1 MNEWYERA
9 KSKLEAEK
17 SSGRYDQY
25 AQVMKDRVCETL
37 EIFCQQDGE
46 FAQAVVQG
54 GAFADCM
61 IAVAADAKTF
71 GNGHG
76 IPDLEAFRRA
86 VRFYF
91 PGADVKFHMT
101 VNLCA
106 DVGDDVDLAA
116 IDDIDSWAA
125 RKSAASAPR
134 IIDLEDY
141 L

>member
-1 MNEWYERA
+1 MNEWYEQAA
-9 KSKLEAEK
+9 KKLEAEK
-17 SSGRYDQY
+17 SSGSYDRY

-37 EIFCQQDGE
+37 DLFCQQDSE
-46 FAQAVVQG
+46 FAQAVAQG
-54 GAFADCM
+54 GTFPDCM
-61 IAVAADAKTF
+61 EDVAAEAKSY
-71 GNGHG
+71 GNNG

-106 DVGDDVDLAA
+106 AVEDAA
-116 IDDIDSWAA
+116 EPENKHKIL
-125 RKSAASAPR
+125 
-134 IIDLEDY
+134 DLEDF